1 VNKVLKKQI
10 AFFILILC
18 SVGLYN
24 YKATQPRQ
32 QPDESIQRAQQR
44 EAEFMQ
50 RRAEYIA
57 KHGEPSPAEQQ
68 MRLIMK
74 LHKD

>member
-1 VNKVLKKQI
+1 
-10 AFFILILC
+10 
-18 SVGLYN
+18 
-24 YKATQPRQ
+24 
-32 QPDESIQRAQQR
+32 
-44 EAEFMQ
+44 MQ